1 MPWRETPAD
10 LNRAL
15 AEECRIVPAP
25 DGDLYG
31 IFTPPAPEVA
41 PANRCVVIISR
52 PRYEYHR
59 LSVEIARRLAT
70 LGFSCFRFDYHGW
83 GDSEGE
89 TVPLEI
95 DKPYTEDIN
104 AVIKYLRK
112 TLGQQRLI
120 VWGRCF
126 DALTAIAAFERAA
139 DAIDGMVFIASPV
152 TRGMASDAVF
162 NWRNVVRMG
171 LSPQR
176 LRSLLFSGL
185 FRRRAYRAFKRVMRG
200 TLGLKAADQ
209 LSSLMPVFEENFQ
222 RMVRAKARALFIY
235 GQEDGE
241 LKSFEIAERHLI
253 DKLPPAARARID
265 IAKVPGRV
273 HWITDVNA
281 HLELVTRS
289 VAWIS
294 TLHPDYSH
302 ATAPDAQPASRVAP
316 GLVTHTSELTSH

>member
-15 AEECRIVPAP
+15 AEQCCIVPGP

-31 IFTPPAPEVA
+31 IFTPPAPEAA
-41 PANRCVVIISR
+41 PAGRCVVIISR

-59 LSVEIARRLAT
+59 LSVEIARRLAS

-104 AVIKYLRK
+104 AVIRYLRK

-139 DAIDGMVFIASPV
+139 DVIDGLVFIASPV
-152 TRGMASDAVF
+152 TKGMSSDAIF

-176 LRSLLFSGL
+176 WRSLVFSGI
-185 FRRRAYRAFKRVMRG
+185 FRRRAVRAFRRVVRG
-200 TLGLKAADQ
+200 TLGLKTADQ
-209 LSSLMPVFEENFQ
+209 ASSLMPVFEENFQ
-222 RMVRAKARALFIY
+222 RMARAKARALFIY

-241 LKSFEIAERHLI
+241 LQSFEIAERHLI
-253 DKLPPAARARID
+253 DLLPPPARARID

-273 HWITDVNA
+273 HWITDINA

-289 VAWIS
+289 IDWIS
-294 TLHPDYSH
+294 TLHPGYSRETIPR
-302 ATAPDAQPASRVAP
+302 ALPEEVRSGIDASPAKIVA
-316 GLVTHTSELTSH
+316 